1 MSQKSPLWPTHP
13 EASPI
18 TQSIRRK
25 GLDLIFDLLGL
36 AHGLKRFLG
45 IATGFPAGGH
55 GEQDDQHD
63 QDNRD
68 GQQFNH
74 AFFFE

>member
-1 MSQKSPLWPTHP
+1 MSQKSPPRLAHP

-25 GLDLIFDLLGL
+25 GLDLILDLLGL
-36 AHGLKRFLG
+36 AHSLKRFLG
-45 IATGFPAGGH
+45 VTARSPARGH
-55 GEQDDQHD
+55 GEQDDHYD
-63 QDNRD
+63 QDGRD
-68 GQQFNH
+68 GQQLDH

>member
-1 MSQKSPLWPTHP
+1 MSQKSPLGLAQPGP
-13 EASPI
+13 SPI

-25 GLDLIFDLLGL
+25 GLDLILDLLGP
-36 AHGLKRFLG
+36 AHGLKFLLG
-45 IATGFPAGGH
+45 VAARSAPSGH
-55 GEQDDQHD
+55 GEQGDHHD

-68 GQQFNH
+68 GQQFDH